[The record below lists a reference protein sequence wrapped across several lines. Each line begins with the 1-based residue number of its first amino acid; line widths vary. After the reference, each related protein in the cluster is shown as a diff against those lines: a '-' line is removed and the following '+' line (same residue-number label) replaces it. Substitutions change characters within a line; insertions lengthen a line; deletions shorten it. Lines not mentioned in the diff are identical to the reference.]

1 MPVLYF
7 RVTKVERS
15 PTGELIILPCAL
27 KHGVTQ
33 ESIECAWDNFVE
45 MCFRGTPN
53 EGEVVVIGYD
63 RQGRPI
69 EIIAAER
76 PFGIVVYHANTP
88 PSASVL
94 IELGL
99 AGR

>member
-1 MPVLYF
+1 
-7 RVTKVERS
+7 
-15 PTGELIILPCAL
+15 
-27 KHGVTQ
+27 
-33 ESIECAWDNFVE
+33 